1 MTAKTNHRS
10 GTALGEKLGRRR
22 RFVIVATVAL
32 LLAALLNVSA
42 TWGADDDLQLYPL
55 SAANYGRVLRVSGLA
70 EPGQRV
76 RIEVDGAV
84 ASRTVANESGDF
96 VAFLTLSR
104 GQHRVQ
110 AVEDAKHLY
119 PARSDVFR
127 VRHDPP
133 PEPGPM
139 RVRHTAASG
148 AVSAATVAPSID
160 PPAATSA
167 TNPATLTGTA
177 PAGSEVSVFV
187 NGRYARK
194 FQATTGGTFSAWVP
208 LEDGPNSIY
217 AVADDGSGASPA
229 SNTVE
234 IAYTNSLP
242 RSYGATTISVPTVWT
257 VGDGTPY
264 TLSGDLVISATGALW
279 VQPGVTLQV
288 AGNYKVK
295 VESNGELALR
305 GTSGAHV
312 RLRPTTTACT
322 DATPRRSDWQGI
334 EVLGGVPVNTLG
346 RASAEYADI
355 HCANI
360 GVSFN
365 GGTGSLRD
373 SRLLNNVT
381 GIYTRAAT
389 VAALTAPLI
398 AGGNTLQGNTYGVYV
413 DINSRPSITGGNLIA
428 GNNYGILVD
437 GGSVGQDPL
446 PIVNGNS
453 LYGNST
459 SNYYTQSFGNA
470 AGIVLDARGNWWG
483 STDPSAIAATIRD
496 RKVST
501 SAPYVD
507 FSGYLGSA
515 GGVPAST
522 DIPLLGPINADA
534 TLPAGDYLM
543 MGDITVAAG
552 VTWTLAPGATIRSVD
567 GRRIRVSGTLRA
579 LGSPSQ
585 RVHFTSANP
594 FPAKGDWY
602 GIEVVANA
610 IAQIDRARIEYG
622 VVGVDF
628 NSGQGTVSQSLI
640 RFCTYGIYAQA
651 GGNPTIHQGNQISHN
666 DYGIYAYASLPI
678 VNGNALFSNAPYNYY
693 TRGFST
699 PKPTLDA
706 IGNWWG
712 IATEAG
718 IAATIYTAGPSSTTV
733 NTSGYLLSEPFTPA
747 MVLSGFSMSRQQV
760 RPLITSEPAE
770 GVFTLSRG
778 GSVTYRVVRDAD
790 GATVRQWTQAYA
802 AAGQY
807 AFQWD
812 GLTDQGASATGGLHR
827 MKLTATDG
835 LDPYLF
841 DLRMPTTVIA
851 PTGSLS
857 GGYNPYLNE
866 FYKADLTYSQ
876 SSLASLLVTPQG
888 GTPFYAFQGVHY
900 PAGRHWLHWNGR
912 SPDGSLVTAT
922 TATFATD
929 AQVMRANGIYVF
941 EPAVSITGTGAAPNI
956 EVKSNPYLVTHSF
969 DQASSIV
976 YRIDADAIVR
986 VVMLPPGIVDPSHA
1000 SAVVLLSDIA
1010 QNARDSNGLP
1020 IDHTVVW
1027 RGFNDSD
1034 PNGVLV
1040 ASDGAYTFVIE
1051 ATLPATG
1058 RKTVYRGVLSMVQ

>member
-1 MTAKTNHRS
+1 MTAEMINRS
-10 GTALGEKLGRRR
+10 GTALGARLGRR
-22 RFVIVATVAL
+22 RFVIVATVVL
-32 LLAALLNVSA
+32 LFAALLNVSV
-42 TWGADDDLQLYPL
+42 TRGADDLQLYPL

-70 EPGQRV
+70 EPGQRI

-84 ASRTVANESGDF
+84 AGRTVANESGDF
-96 VAFLTLSR
+96 VVLLTPSR
-104 GQHRVQ
+104 GEHLVQ
-110 AVEDAKHLY
+110 AVEDGKHLY
-119 PARSDVFR
+119 PSRSDVFR

-133 PEPGPM
+133 PESSPKRAPSA
-139 RVRHTAASG
+139 VASG
-148 AVSAATVAPSID
+148 AVATATAEPSID
-160 PPAATSA
+160 PPAPTST
-167 TNPATLTGTA
+167 TNPATLTGAA

-194 FQATTGGTFSAWVP
+194 FQATAGGTFSAWVP

-217 AVADDGSGASPA
+217 AIADDGTGASPA

-234 IAYTNSLP
+234 IAYANSLP
-242 RSYGATTISVPTVWT
+242 RNYGATTISAPTVWT

-279 VQPGVTLQV
+279 LQPGVTVQV
-288 AGNYKVK
+288 AGSYKIK

-305 GTSGAHV
+305 GTPGAHV
-312 RLRPTTTACT
+312 RLRPTTAACT
-322 DATPRRSDWQGI
+322 DATPRRGDWQGI
-334 EVLGGVPVNTLG
+334 EVLGGVPANTLG

-355 HCANI
+355 YCASNGI
-360 GVSFN
+360 SFN

-373 SRLLNNVT
+373 SRFLNNVS
-381 GIYTRAAT
+381 GIRTSAAT

-398 AGGNTLQGNTYGVYV
+398 AGGNTIQGNTYGVYV
-413 DINSRPSITGGNLIA
+413 DINSRPSITGGNLIT
-428 GNNYGILVD
+428 GNTYGILVD
-437 GGSVGQDPL
+437 GGSIGQDPL
-446 PIVNGNS
+446 PVVNGNS
-453 LYGNST
+453 LYGNAT
-459 SNYYTQSFGNA
+459 SNYYTQSFGA
-470 AGIVLDARGNWWG
+470 AASIVLDARGNWWG
-483 STDPSAIAATIRD
+483 STDPTAIAATIRD
-496 RKVST
+496 RKIST
-501 SAPYVD
+501 TAPYVD

-515 GGVPAST
+515 GGAPAST
-522 DIPLLGPINADA
+522 DTALIGPINADA

-543 MGDITVAAG
+543 MSDIVVPAG
-552 VTWTLAPGATIRSVD
+552 VTWTLAPGATIRAVA
-567 GRRIRVSGTLRA
+567 GRRIRVSGTLHA

-594 FPAKGDWY
+594 FPAKGDWA
-602 GIEVVANA
+602 GIEVMANA
-610 IAQIDRARIEYG
+610 IAQIDRARIEYA
-622 VVGVDF
+622 VSGVDF
-628 NSGQGTVSQSLI
+628 NGGQGTMSQSLI
-640 RFCTYGIYAQA
+640 RFCTYGVYAQD
-651 GGNPTIHQGNQISHN
+651 GSNPTIHQGNQISNN
-666 DYGIYAYASLPI
+666 DYGIYAYASLPV

-693 TRGFST
+693 TRGFSA

-712 IATEAG
+712 VATEAG
-718 IAATIYTAGPSSTTV
+718 IAATIYTAGTSSTTV
-733 NTSGYLLSEPFTPA
+733 NTSGYLLAEPFPPA

-760 RPLITSEPAE
+760 RPLIAPAPAE
-770 GVFTLSRG
+770 GVFTLNRG

-790 GATVRQWTQAYA
+790 GVTVRQWTESYA

-807 AFQWD
+807 GFQWD
-812 GLTDQGASATGGLHR
+812 GLNDLGTSAAGGLHR
-827 MKLTATDG
+827 VKLTATDG
-835 LDPYLF
+835 LDPYAF
-841 DLRMPTTVIA
+841 DLKMPTTVIA
-851 PTGSLS
+851 PTGGLS

-866 FYKADLTYSQ
+866 FYKANLSYSQ

-888 GTPFYAFQGVHY
+888 GAPFYAFQGVHY
-900 PAGRHWLHWNGR
+900 PAGSHWVHWNGR
-912 SPDGSLVTAT
+912 GPDGTLVTAT

-941 EPAVSITGTGAAPNI
+941 EPAVSVTGTGAAPNI

-969 DQASSIV
+969 DQASTIV

-1000 SAVVLLSDIA
+1000 SAVVLLSDVA

-1027 RGFNDSD
+1027 RGYNDND

-1040 ASDGAYTFVIE
+1040 ATDGAYTFAIE

>member
-1 MTAKTNHRS
+1 MTAETNHRS
-10 GTALGEKLGRRR
+10 GTALDAKLSRR
-22 RFVIVATVAL
+22 RFVIVATVVL
-32 LLAALLNVSA
+32 LFAALLNVSA
-42 TWGADDDLQLYPL
+42 TRGADDELQLYPL

-76 RIEVDGAV
+76 RIEVDGA
-84 ASRTVANESGDF
+84 AAGRTVANESGDF
-96 VAFLTLSR
+96 VVLLTPSR
-104 GQHRVQ
+104 GEHLVQ
-110 AVEDAKHLY
+110 AVEDGKHLY

-127 VRHDPP
+127 IRHDPP
-133 PEPGPM
+133 PELGPM
-139 RVRHTAASG
+139 RAQRAAVSG
-148 AVSAATVAPSID
+148 EVSAATAAPAID
-160 PPAATSA
+160 PPAATST

-177 PAGSEVSVFV
+177 PAGSEVSLFV
-187 NGRYARK
+187 NGRYTRK
-194 FQATTGGTFSAWVP
+194 FLATTGGTFSAWVP

-217 AVADDGSGASPA
+217 AIADDGSGASPA

-242 RSYGATTISVPTVWT
+242 RSYGATTISTPTVWT
-257 VGDGTPY
+257 AGDGTPY

-279 VQPGVTLQV
+279 VQPGVTVQI
-288 AGNYKVK
+288 AGNYKIK
-295 VESNGELALR
+295 VETNGELALR

-312 RLRPTTTACT
+312 RLRPATTACT
-322 DATPRRSDWQGI
+322 DTTPRRSDWQGI
-334 EVLGGVPVNTLG
+334 EVLGGVPANAFG

-355 HCANI
+355 YCASI

-373 SRLLNNVT
+373 SRFLNSSS
-381 GIYTRAAT
+381 GISTRAAT
-389 VAALTAPLI
+389 AAALIAPLI

-413 DINSRPSITGGNLIA
+413 DINSRPSISGGNLISA
-428 GNNYGILVD
+428 NNYGILVD
-437 GGSVGQDPL
+437 GGSVGQDPR

-453 LYGNST
+453 LYGNSV
-459 SNYYTQSFGNA
+459 SNYYAQSFGDG

-496 RKVST
+496 RKNST

-507 FSGYLGSA
+507 FSGYLGGA
-515 GGVPAST
+515 GGTPAST
-522 DIPLLGPINADA
+522 DVPLVGPINADA
-534 TLPAGDYLM
+534 TLAPGSYLM
-543 MGDITVAAG
+543 MGDVTVPAG
-552 VTWTLAPGATIRSVD
+552 VTWTLAPGATIRSVA
-567 GRRIRVSGTLRA
+567 GRRIRVSGTLLA

-602 GIEVVANA
+602 GIEILANA
-610 IAQIDRARIEYG
+610 VAQIDRARIEYA
-622 VVGVDF
+622 VTGVDF
-628 NSGQGTVSQSLI
+628 NGGQGTVSRSLI
-640 RFCTYGIYAQA
+640 RFCTYGVYAQA
-651 GGNPTIHQGNQISHN
+651 GGHPTIHQGNQISHN
-666 DYGIYAYASLPI
+666 DYGIYAYNALPV

-718 IAATIYTAGPSSTTV
+718 IAATLYTAGTSSTTV
-733 NTSGYLLSEPFTPA
+733 DTSGYLLSEPFVPA

-760 RPLITSEPAE
+760 RPLIAPAPAE
-770 GVFTLSRG
+770 GVFTLNRG
-778 GSVTYRVVRDAD
+778 GNVTFRVMRDAD
-790 GATVRQWTQAYA
+790 GATVRQWTQTYA
-802 AAGQY
+802 EAGQY

-812 GLTDQGASATGGLHR
+812 GLNDQGTSAMGGLHR
-827 MKLTATDG
+827 MHLTATDG
-835 LDPYLF
+835 LDPYVF
-841 DLRMPTTVIA
+841 DVRMPTTVIA
-851 PTGSLS
+851 PSGSLS
-857 GGYNPYLNE
+857 GGFNPYLNE
-866 FYKADLTYSQ
+866 FYKAYLTYSQ

-900 PAGRHWLHWNGR
+900 PAGSHWVHWNGR
-912 SPDGSLVTAT
+912 GPDGTLVTAT

-929 AQVMRANGIYVF
+929 AQVMRANGVYVF
-941 EPAVSITGTGAAPNI
+941 EPAIAITGTGAAPNI

-976 YRIDADAIVR
+976 YRIDADAVVR
-986 VVMLPPGIVDPSHA
+986 VAMLPPGIVDPSHA
-1000 SAVVLLSDIA
+1000 SAIVLLNDVA
-1010 QNARDSNGLP
+1010 QSARDGNGLP

-1027 RGFNDSD
+1027 QGFNYSD

-1040 ASDGAYTFVIE
+1040 AADGAYTFVIE

-1058 RKTVYRGVLSMVQ
+1058 RTTVYRGVLSMVQ